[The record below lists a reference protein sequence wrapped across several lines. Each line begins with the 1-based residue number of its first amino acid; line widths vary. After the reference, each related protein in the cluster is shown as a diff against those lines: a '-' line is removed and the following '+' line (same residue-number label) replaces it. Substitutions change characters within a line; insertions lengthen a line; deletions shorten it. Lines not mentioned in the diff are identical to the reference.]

1 MIHKINKLKNK
12 SYMIILIDEKDFDE
26 IQYSFMVKKKK
37 TLNKVSMKGTYLI

>member
-37 TLNKVSMKGTYLI
+37 LSTK